1 MHGGHVFTF
10 QFGLLI
16 VTFESSRP
24 PCWHAHKTHPTH
36 TPVPPNPAVEPPS
49 AERRRGPASAFR
61 YTQCWSLNS
70 VMRNYY
76 IDTSDTRCRQLSPC
90 DTVYATCR
98 AFTTTTSTQLGEPP
112 SLSRLTHPRSSPDGS
127 KEFERVRGRFRIS
140 ANARCAS
147 SPTVVTRVPASLA
160 ACWSVT

>member
-16 VTFESSRP
+16 VTFEPSRP

-70 VMRNYY
+70 VMELLHRH
-76 IDTSDTRCRQLSPC
+76 IR
-90 DTVYATCR
+90 YALQ
-98 AFTTTTSTQLGEPP
+98 TTIPM
-112 SLSRLTHPRSSPDGS
+112 RY
-127 KEFERVRGRFRIS
+127 RVRD
-140 ANARCAS
+140 
-147 SPTVVTRVPASLA
+147 V
-160 ACWSVT
+160 

>member
-36 TPVPPNPAVEPPS
+36 TPVPPNPAVEPRPPS
-49 AERRRGPASAFR
+49 RSGVRVSF
-61 YTQCWSLNS
+61 TQCWSSLNS
-70 VMRNYY
+70 VMNYY